1 MARYLATSVLALVL
15 GGFWAH
21 AGAATFAMVGGA
33 TEVSANVMA
42 VSQKRIS
49 PHDVSVENVEAFK
62 AQLRDDV
69 PKGTS
74 KGQVRAYLAR
84 LKINYRFVDPNPI
97 KLDDSNHFQ
106 GRIDNIGMRKGFQTS
121 LEFWIRLDKTD
132 AVKGI
137 DFSEIYR

>member
-1 MARYLATSVLALVL
+1 MARILATSVLALFL

-21 AGAATFAMVGGA
+21 AGAATLAVTDGA
-33 TEVSANVMA
+33 TEMPSKLVVA
-42 VSQKRIS
+42 SQKRIS

-62 AQLRDDV
+62 AQLRSDV
-69 PKGTS
+69 PKGTP

-97 KLDDSNHFQ
+97 KLDDSNYFQ
-106 GRIDNIGMRKGFQTS
+106 GKIDNIGMRSGFQTS

-137 DFSEIYR
+137 EFSEVYR